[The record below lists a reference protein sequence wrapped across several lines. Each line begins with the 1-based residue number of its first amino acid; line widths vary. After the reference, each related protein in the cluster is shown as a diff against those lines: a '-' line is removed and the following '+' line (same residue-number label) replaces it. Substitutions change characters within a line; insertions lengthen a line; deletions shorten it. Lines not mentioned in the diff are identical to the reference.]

1 MTATVL
7 VTGGAGYIGSVVADQ
22 LLTRG
27 HDVVVLDDL
36 STGHREAVPAG
47 VTFVHAGIGDRAAVT
62 ALFDRR
68 PVHAIVHLAA
78 FALVA
83 ESVANPDKYRVN
95 NVANARV
102 LLDAAVAAG
111 VQRFVF
117 SSSCTVYGIPAAVP
131 IAEDAATAPMSPY
144 GETKLEFERLLRDY
158 AVRHRLSSVSLRYFN
173 AAGATERRG
182 EDHDPESHLI
192 PNVLA
197 VALGKR
203 PAVDIF
209 GTDYPTPDG
218 TAVRDYIHVDD
229 LADAHVRAV
238 DLTPDGAIALN
249 PGRAT
254 RPRSWRRHSERPP
267 CSAGARGDR
276 VWKRFSRA
284 RGGGTARTRA
294 GTGADSVEAS
304 VLLQVGRAVPTTPWE
319 LVLTSSRETQFVLAV
334 LAVFSVVSWYFI
346 VLKWWQFRRM
356 RQLGDRFLAEVE
368 KVPRLEDAYHAAMR
382 LPPSPYNRLLRE
394 GIHFFSELRPGSLKP
409 SAAAGAAAAPQTA
422 LTTTQLE
429 ALRMVLAKE
438 VAAERDGAARFI
450 PWLATFGSVSPL
462 LGLLGTVLGVMDAFI
477 GIAIGGSGNI
487 SAVAPGVAEALVTTV
502 AGLAVAVP
510 AVIAYNI
517 FVNRLGLFA
526 GELEGFAQEI
536 IATLAREGRL

>member
-1 MTATVL
+1 M
-7 VTGGAGYIGSVVADQ
+7 
-22 LLTRG
+22 
-27 HDVVVLDDL
+27 
-36 STGHREAVPAG
+36 
-47 VTFVHAGIGDRAAVT
+47 
-62 ALFDRR
+62 
-68 PVHAIVHLAA
+68 
-78 FALVA
+78 
-83 ESVANPDKYRVN
+83 
-95 NVANARV
+95 
-102 LLDAAVAAG
+102 
-111 VQRFVF
+111 
-117 SSSCTVYGIPAAVP
+117 
-131 IAEDAATAPMSPY
+131 
-144 GETKLEFERLLRDY
+144 
-158 AVRHRLSSVSLRYFN
+158 
-173 AAGATERRG
+173 
-182 EDHDPESHLI
+182 
-192 PNVLA
+192 
-197 VALGKR
+197 
-203 PAVDIF
+203 
-209 GTDYPTPDG
+209 
-218 TAVRDYIHVDD
+218 
-229 LADAHVRAV
+229 
-238 DLTPDGAIALN
+238 
-249 PGRAT
+249 
-254 RPRSWRRHSERPP
+254 
-267 CSAGARGDR
+267 
-276 VWKRFSRA
+276 
-284 RGGGTARTRA
+284 
-294 GTGADSVEAS
+294 EAS

-319 LVLTSSRETQFVLAV
+319 LVLTASRETQFVLVV

-356 RQLGDRFLAEVE
+356 RQLGDRFLTEVE
-368 KVPRLEDAYHAAMR
+368 RAPRLEDAYHAAMR

-394 GIHFFSELRPGSLKP
+394 GIHFFSELKPGSLKP
-409 SAAAGAAAAPQTA
+409 SATAAATAAAPQTT